1 MSDINLHDLR
11 QLIALGEDS
20 QHQWKRDFTN
30 ADSLAAEMVAFSN
43 GEGGTILIGV
53 NDNGTIAGLS
63 ADDVRRLNQLISNVA
78 SQNVRPAINPIIQNT
93 LVDNGVVM
101 AVTIPKGVHHPYQD
115 KDGVFWVKSGA
126 DKRKATAT
134 EELQRMFARGDLLHA
149 DEQAVNGTSFGDL
162 DLEYFKFYFNKNY
175 KVPLDEQSIPLVN
188 LLNNIKIMI
197 DDKLTLTGALLFGKN
212 MEHRVPLATVKAVAF
227 FGNSIGDTQYIDSR
241 NISGKMIDIYR
252 ESISFFSNNL
262 RLIQVEE
269 GFNSQGQMEIPL
281 TVFQEIV
288 VNALIHR
295 DFFVPANIRLMIFK
309 NRIEITSPGHLPN
322 TLTTESI
329 KYGIS
334 TKRNSLLSS
343 FAIHILPYNGVG
355 TGITRALEAYPHIT
369 FEDDRVGNQFKVTI
383 ARPEIKE

>member
-1 MSDINLHDLR
+1 MTLQELK
-11 QLIALGEDS
+11 QLIAIGEDS

-30 ADSLAAEMVAFSN
+30 ANSLSAEMVAFSN
-43 GEGGTILIGV
+43 GDGGQILIGV
-53 NDNGTIAGLS
+53 DDHGNITGLS
-63 ADDVRRLNQLISNVA
+63 ADDVRRLNQLISNTA
-78 SQNVRPAINPIIQNT
+78 SQNVQPAINPAIQNI

-101 AVTIPKGVHHPYQD
+101 V
-115 KDGVFWVKSGA
+115 
-126 DKRKATAT
+126 
-134 EELQRMFARGDLLHA
+134 EELQRMFSKGNLLHA
-149 DEQAVNGTSFGDL
+149 DEQPVRDTSLEDF
-162 DLEYFKFYFNKNY
+162 DLEYFNFYFNKNY
-175 KVPLDEQSIPLVN
+175 KVPLDEQPIPLVS
-188 LLNNIKIMI
+188 LLQNIKIMH
-197 DDKLTLTGALLFGKN
+197 DDELTLTGALLFGKN

-227 FGNSIGDTQYIDSR
+227 FGNSIGDTQFIDKR
-241 NISGKMIDIYR
+241 EITGKMIDVYR

-262 RLIQVEE
+262 RLIQVED

-281 TVFQEIV
+281 AVFQEIV

-295 DFFVPANIRLMIFK
+295 DFFVPSHIRLMIFK

-369 FEDDRVGNQFKVTI
+369 FEDDRIGNQFKVTI
-383 ARPEIKE
+383 ARPEIKI